1 MAAPSGSNLDQSE
14 NTLNH
19 GSSELAAANVAAAAL
34 AAQLTN
40 PSSTS
45 INNNSSPN
53 PNPNLNSNQSSSTD
67 HANAVLTYL
76 TKRGFSRAEAA
87 LRAEIEA
94 LSNGATPAQAQAAAL
109 QHSGPQSVSLK
120 DLAIR
125 NAPRNPNAKEKAKE
139 NTTGGEEGDKEI
151 DHDVAAAEALS
162 KDPSD
167 RARGFKML
175 VNWCEGSL
183 DIYQVSMRFER
194 GVLGQNGATAFLS
207 STTRLLSSKQWMYAS
222 IRQR

>member
-14 NTLNH
+14 NSLHPH
-19 GSSELAAANVAAAAL
+19 GSSELAAANLAAAAL

-40 PSSTS
+40 PASSTS

-76 TKRGFSRAEAA
+76 TNRGFSRAEAA

-125 NAPRNPNAKEKAKE
+125 NAPRNPNAKEKAKD
-139 NTTGGEEGDKEI
+139 NTTGGEEVDKEI

-183 DIYQVSMRFER
+183 DIYQVSLTFER
-194 GVLGQNGATAFLS
+194 
-207 STTRLLSSKQWMYAS
+207 
-222 IRQR
+222 